1 MSNSLNKRTG
11 STLAGTAQGFVRGM
25 VSGVRGRWAGV
36 MAVVAGLVCLC
47 ALTVM
52 SRGVTAQVPAVADKS
67 RMAFIQAVNLE
78 PLQIMSVQ
86 HNQTLKTM
94 DTYARQVLTSITGK
108 ATLDGH
114 PAVYTL
120 FDMSFRPE
128 AYRERN
134 LIKIKN
140 APLRKDICEAPFID
154 QKERERIK
162 EEGTISMSMFADP
175 QMQRYLSE
183 LANEAAFK
191 NDAVGQLMS
200 SATALRNFVQA
211 QPNFLTI
218 HIIPPVVAGD
228 QNWKLA
234 EEVLGNMPA
243 EKLNRMRAGGQSV
256 PAPLAGYEGKEAA
269 IGDMFESVLALLNG
283 WRDADVERT
292 NRAILQ
298 LTGSTQAVNPAVYP
312 MEIKRRAEVVYN
324 RMFKLTIPAA
334 MLYFTAFACF
344 VVAAYSSTP
353 TVRLWGLRF
362 FILAFVVHT
371 VAIGIRWWLIS
382 KSVGNWFESIPIKNQ
397 FESVLFSSW
406 FGALVGLI
414 FEMRKSRG
422 VFGAAASF
430 VGWLSLVAIFTAPYV
445 AGRDIGGEIGQ
456 SAGVLMSYWLYIH
469 VTMAVASYALIGMSF
484 LLGIW
489 WLVKYYSLYQ
499 TFSKVPARQLSAD
512 AAAAD
517 FSMTLGGG
525 ASMNFVQT
533 LARLI
538 WLPVPVGVGGGAI
551 LRESG
556 AGKGGSTGGSV
567 SAAGVAQDV
576 VRRQFLATLDQCN
589 LVVMQLSFWVLGVA
603 IILGAVWADQS
614 WGRPWGWD
622 PKETFALVTWI
633 VYLAVVHIR
642 LATTDKA
649 WWTAVLSIVGF
660 FVMLF
665 NWVGVN
671 YFLVGLHS
679 YA

>member
-1 MSNSLNKRTG
+1 MNKHVMTKISLVTLLVLGFVSLMVVG
-11 STLAGTAQGFVRGM
+11 SIGGAGGPATAQAPEKDR
-25 VSGVRGRWAGV
+25 
-36 MAVVAGLVCLC
+36 
-47 ALTVM
+47 
-52 SRGVTAQVPAVADKS
+52 QV
-67 RMAFIQAVNLE
+67 FFEQVNLE
-78 PLQIMSVQ
+78 PLQLMSVQ
-86 HNQTLKTM
+86 HNQTLKTF

-108 ATLDGH
+108 PTLDGR

-128 AYRERN
+128 AYQDRN

-140 APLRKDICEAPFID
+140 APLRKDICEAPFISP
-154 QKERERIK
+154 KERERIK
-162 EEGTISMSMFADP
+162 EEGTISLALFTDP
-175 QMQRYLSE
+175 QMQKFLAE

-200 SATALRNFVQA
+200 SATSLRNVAQS

-218 HIIPPVVAGD
+218 HIVPPVVAGD
-228 QNWKLA
+228 QNWKLM
-234 EEVLGNMPA
+234 EEVLGNMPPA
-243 EKLNRMRAGGQSV
+243 KTDRMRAAGQSI
-256 PAPLAGYEGKEAA
+256 PPPLPGYEGKEALF
-269 IGDMFESVLALLNG
+269 GTMFESVVELLHG
-283 WRDADVERT
+283 WRGADAGAV
-292 NRAILQ
+292 NAAIGK
-298 LTGSTQAVNPAVYP
+298 LTAGTQTVNPAAYP
-312 MEIKRRAEVVYN
+312 MSIKRQAEVVYN

-344 VVAAYSSTP
+344 VVAAYSHTP
-353 TVRLWGLRF
+353 GVRLWGLRF

-371 VAIGIRWWLIS
+371 IGIAVRWWLIS

-406 FGALVGLI
+406 FGAMVGLI
-414 FEMRKSRG
+414 FELRRSRG
-422 VFGAAASF
+422 VYGAAASF
-430 VGWLSLVAIFTAPYV
+430 VGWLSLVAIFSAPYV

-484 LLGIW
+484 LLGVW
-489 WLVKYYSLYQ
+489 WLVKYYSTYRTL
-499 TFSKVPARQLSAD
+499 SKVPARQLSAD
-512 AAAAD
+512 AASAD
-517 FSMTLGGG
+517 YSAGGG
-525 ASMNFVQT
+525 GNLSFAQT
-533 LARLI
+533 IARLV
-538 WLPVPVGVGGGAI
+538 WLPVPVGAGVGSVGGGSVAPANTARTAI
-551 LRESG
+551 GDDL
-556 AGKGGSTGGSV
+556 A
-567 SAAGVAQDV
+567 
-576 VRRQFLATLDQCN
+576 RRQFLATLDQCN
-589 LVVMQLSFWVLGVA
+589 LVVMQLAFWVLGVA

-642 LATTDKA
+642 LATSDKA

-665 NWVGVN
+665 NWIGVN